1 MSSISVIWK
10 GNVAYVDVL
19 KKDSIL
25 HVIGFMRDQLHAK
38 RSFFMILDTSRI
50 ESPPPLADA
59 KLLSEFMKTS
69 KDALIQYLKGTA
81 LHIPFTLCRLFIKA
95 AFAIQPPSTPV
106 QLVTST
112 EEGQQYIQQMQK
124 NSNKRII
131 HNPFIQ

>member
-25 HVIGFMRDQLHAK
+25 HVIGFMREQLH
-38 RSFFMILDTSRI
+38 
-50 ESPPPLADA
+50 A

-124 NSNKRII
+124 NSKKRII